1 MKIIKCMFAA
11 ILTVFMFMV
20 DLCIVLIAAGIGL
33 CDRYTD
39 FFWTMDSIKDY
50 LRDRSTSYSDLWDLA
65 MR

>member
-1 MKIIKCMFAA
+1 MKIIKCMLAA

-33 CDRYTD
+33 FDRYTD
-39 FFWTMDSIKDY
+39 FLWTMDSIKDY
-50 LRDRSTSYSDLWDLA
+50 LRDRSICYSDLWDLA